1 MNLLTLEEA
10 ATVLGISKAS
20 IKNWEK
26 HGYLKTLHNKMYSP
40 VDVENLKDKISTGEI
55 KRLGSRANKSNSK
68 NQFIPLEYVN
78 NSDSIELLEKI
89 VLFVLEYNIKPEQ
102 ALFLLSVNALVKTGD
117 IEKELVFEALKFND
131 SSLFRRKSIY
141 NELKSWFS
149 IIHKGEIKPDNRFCN
164 FLLEVALPDEK
175 DFLGII
181 YQSIMHEGKKS
192 RLGSYYTPTSMVAR
206 IVEDN
211 LTDGKVLDPC
221 CGTGQFL
228 LVMAGKIPDPRK
240 IWGADID
247 HIAVRITRINLMLH
261 YLNEDF
267 CPNIYNHNSL
277 LDWNEGGF
285 SFIATN
291 PPWGAKFEKGDLKL
305 IKDKYPEIDSSES
318 FSFFLSFALKYLK
331 RGGFYSFVLPESIL
345 YVKNHQDIRSHLLN
359 NSSINYIESNGRL
372 FKNVF
377 SSVIRVDGK
386 NNCISND
393 TEVTIKVNDTQYN
406 INQSRFLSNQNNIID
421 IYCDNEDQKL
431 IDLVYAYP
439 HCYLKNRAKWAL
451 GIVTGNNSLHVSSI
465 YKDGMEP
472 LFRGKELGTM
482 ELLTPSSYINFDSK
496 LYQQCA
502 PLEMYRA
509 DEKLIYK
516 FINKD
521 LVFAYD
527 DKRHLTLN
535 SANILIPKIDG
546 FPVKAVGAILNSS
559 LYRFIFRKKFNAI
572 KVLRGDIE
580 SLPIP
585 NLKPDII
592 RELVILVDKYLKG
605 DVEYK
610 VIDNYVLNIF
620 DIEISWFNK
629 INL

>member
-26 HGYLKTLHNKMYSP
+26 HGYLKALHNTMYSP
-40 VDVENLKDKISTGEI
+40 VDVKDLKEKILTGEI
-55 KRLGSRANKSNSK
+55 KRLGSRANKTSST

-78 NSDSIELLEKI
+78 NSVSIDLLEKI

-102 ALFLLSVNALVKTGD
+102 ALFLLSVNILIKTGD
-117 IEKELVFEALKFND
+117 IEKDRVYEALKFDD

-149 IIHKGEIKPDNRFCN
+149 IIHKGEIRPDNRFCK
-164 FLLEVALPDEK
+164 FLLEVELPDEN

-192 RLGSYYTPTSMVAR
+192 KLGSYYTPTSVVEN

-211 LTDGKVLDPC
+211 LVEGKVLDPC

-228 LVMAGKIPDPRK
+228 LVMAAKIQDPRK

-247 HIAVRITRINLMLH
+247 NIAVRITRINLMLH
-261 YLNEDF
+261 YQSEDF
-267 CPNIYNHNSL
+267 TPNIYNFNSL
-277 LDWNEGGF
+277 LDWDEGDF

-291 PPWGAKFEKGDLKL
+291 PPWGAKFDKKNLLLLKE
-305 IKDKYPEIDSSES
+305 KYPEIDSSES
-318 FSFFLSFALKYLK
+318 FSFFLAFALKYLK
-331 RGGFYSFVLPESIL
+331 IGGAYSFVLPESIL

-377 SSVIRVDGK
+377 SSVIRVDG
-386 NNCISND
+386 NNSILSGD
-393 TEVTIKVNDTQYN
+393 TEVEIKINETRYHV
-406 INQSRFLSNQNNIID
+406 NQSRFLSNQNKIID
-421 IYCDNEDQKL
+421 IYCDNGDQEI
-431 IDLVYAYP
+431 IDIVYAYP
-439 HCYLKNRAKWAL
+439 HCFLKNQAIWAL

-472 LFRGKELGTM
+472 LFRGREIGKM
-482 ELLTPSSYINFDSK
+482 ELLAPSSYIHFSSD

-502 PLEMYRA
+502 PVNIYRA

-527 DKRHLTLN
+527 DKKQLTLN
-535 SANILIPKIDG
+535 SANILIPKIEG
-546 FPVKAVGAILNSS
+546 FPVKAIGAILNSS

-585 NLKPDII
+585 NLKPEQIKI
-592 RELVILVDKYLKG
+592 LIILVDKYLKG

-610 VIDNYVLNIF
+610 DIDNYVLNIF
-620 DIEISWFNK
+620 NIEIPQFNK

>member
-20 IKNWEK
+20 VKNWEK

-40 VDVENLKDKISTGEI
+40 VDVEDLKDKISTGEI
-55 KRLGSRANKSNSK
+55 KRLGSRANKSSSK

-102 ALFLLSVNALVKTGD
+102 ALFLLSVNALVKVGD
-117 IEKELVFEALKFND
+117 IEKELVYEALKFSD
-131 SSLFRRKSIY
+131 SSLFKRKSIY

-149 IIHKGEIKPDNRFCN
+149 IIHKGEIKSDNRFCK
-164 FLLEVALPDEK
+164 FLLEVELPDEN

-192 RLGSYYTPTSMVAR
+192 KLGSYYTPTSVVKR

-228 LVMAGKIPDPRK
+228 MVMATKIEDPRL

-247 HIAVRITRINLMLH
+247 NIAVRITRINLMLH
-261 YLNEDF
+261 YITEDF
-267 CPNIYNHNSL
+267 SPNIYNHNSL
-277 LDWNEGGF
+277 LELDEGGF

-291 PPWGAKFEKGDLKL
+291 PPWGAKFDKKNLVL
-305 IKDKYPEIDSSES
+305 LKDKYPEIDSSES

-331 RGGFYSFVLPESIL
+331 SDGIYSFVLPESIL

-359 NSSINYIESNGRL
+359 NSSISYIESSGRL

-386 NNCISND
+386 NTPLRSD
-393 TEVTIKVNDTQYN
+393 TEVKIKVDKTQYN
-406 INQSRFLSNQNNIID
+406 INQSRFLSNQNRIID
-421 IYCDNEDQKL
+421 IYCSNDDQEI
-431 IDLVYAYP
+431 IDMVYAYP
-439 HCYLKNRAKWAL
+439 HSFLKNQATWAL

-472 LFRGKELGTM
+472 LFRGKELGKM
-482 ELLTPSSYINFDSK
+482 ELLAPSSYIQFDSK

-502 PLEMYRA
+502 PVEIYRA

-527 DKRHLTLN
+527 DKKQLTLN
-535 SANILIPKIDG
+535 SANILIPQIDG
-546 FPVKAVGAILNSS
+546 FPVKAVGALLNSS

-585 NLKPDII
+585 NLDPSQIN
-592 RELVILVDKYLKG
+592 ELITLVDNYLKG
-605 DVEYK
+605 DIKYK
-610 VIDNYVLNIF
+610 TIDEYVLNIF
-620 DIEISWFNK
+620 DIDISWFNK
-629 INL
+629 FNL